1 MLHQDTRYVESE
13 VLCRETRW
21 RSRRNTNMWRS
32 FPFTIIAV
40 CNYIQQKLVSETKFW
55 IWVCSGFGFRHT
67 LVARLIGVNR
77 VSRLVGV
84 TREIRVTA
92 KVIRQIIPIRIEY
105 KMWVVKL
112 PIFRPFH
119 YLILA
124 RDDKIMK
131 LVNSLLIYS
140 NSN

>member
-1 MLHQDTRYVESE
+1 MAESQKHKH
-13 VLCRETRW
+13 VAQ
-21 RSRRNTNMWRS
+21 
-32 FPFTIIAV
+32 FPFYHY
-40 CNYIQQKLVSETKFW
+40 CRLQLYPTKIGIGKKVLDLGLFRF
-55 IWVCSGFGFRHT
+55 WVCHT

-92 KVIRQIIPIRIEY
+92 KVIRQIIPIQIEY

>member
-1 MLHQDTRYVESE
+1 MWKVKYFVVRRGGGVA
-13 VLCRETRW
+13 ETQTCGAV
-21 RSRRNTNMWRS
+21 SLLPLL
-32 FPFTIIAV
+32 PFAIIS
-40 CNYIQQKLVSETKFW
+40 NKNWYRKKKFW